1 MSGFMWSLFSLD
13 GLEVPKRAWPSMA
26 LQKRLPTDGSLLGF
40 MGCRAIHLQN
50 RGLPDIRGKHGEEVP
65 M

>member
-13 GLEVPKRAWPSMA
+13 GFEVSKQAWPSMA
-26 LQKRLPTDGSLLGF
+26 LQKRLPSLLGF

-50 RGLPDIRGKHGEEVP
+50 MGFPDIRGKHGKEVP